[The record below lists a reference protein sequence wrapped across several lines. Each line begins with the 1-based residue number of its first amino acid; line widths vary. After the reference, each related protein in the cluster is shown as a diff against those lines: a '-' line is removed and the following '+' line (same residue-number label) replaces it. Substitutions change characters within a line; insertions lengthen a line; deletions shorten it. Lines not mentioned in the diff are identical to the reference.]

1 MRREVYSMAL
11 SCLVFIF
18 ASATA
23 AHAQHEQHGQ
33 QKPPAQT
40 GGQVNMQHG
49 STGMSSLF
57 DEPHEALMMAHLQ
70 SVATFAKALSGQVEA
85 RKAVDAAFA
94 QAAVAEIRRNFDTM
108 QQHLTFYRRI
118 MPADTASHAGMQSQA
133 ATQSHAGMQTNTQ
146 TQSHSGMH
154 SSTGMAQVS
163 DEHLTEV
170 RQALEFLEREVYSDA
185 PRAGKVSERAAA
197 IVKHI
202 EMMTN
207 SHGGHKM

>member
-18 ASATA
+18 ASAA
-23 AHAQHEQHGQ
+23 RAQHEQHGQ

-40 GGQVNMQHG
+40 GGQGNMQHG
-49 STGMSSLF
+49 STGPSSLF

-70 SVATFAKALSGQVEA
+70 NVATFARALSAQVEA
-85 RKAVDAAFA
+85 KKAVDAAFA

-108 QQHLTFYRRI
+108 QQHLTFYRRT

-133 ATQSHAGMQTNTQ
+133 GTQSHAGMQPNTQ

-154 SSTGMAQVS
+154 SSTAMAQVS
-163 DEHLTEV
+163 DDHLTEI
-170 RQALEFLEREVYSDA
+170 RQALELLEREVYSDA
-185 PRAGKVSERAAA
+185 PRVGKVSERAAA

-202 EMMTN
+202 VMITN